1 MRRLFYQKTSRWV
14 LAASLVL
21 LSCPGIA
28 EAHLVTTGLGPVYD
42 GISHLALSPED
53 WVPVLALA
61 FFAGLRGPEAGRST
75 LFLLPVAWLAGGL
88 VGLRVQ
94 TLPAFA
100 IPAISFLIPG
110 ALVAADLQMRP
121 GAVAALAV
129 ILGSI
134 HGWRN
139 GAVMQLA
146 ASGALE
152 LIGMISALFVVLA
165 LVAAFVVSLKRPWT
179 RIAVRVAGSWIAA
192 TGLLLLGW
200 SFRRGPL

>member
-1 MRRLFYQKTSRWV
+1 MRRLFHQKTSRRV
-14 LAASLVL
+14 LAANLVL
-21 LSCPGIA
+21 LLCPGSA
-28 EAHLVTTGLGPVYD
+28 EAHLVTTGFGPVYD

-53 WVPVLALA
+53 WVPVLTLA

-88 VGLRVQ
+88 VGLRAQ

-110 ALVAADLQMRP
+110 ALVAADLRMKP

-129 ILGSI
+129 ILGFI

-146 ASGALE
+146 AAGALE
-152 LIGMISALFVVLA
+152 LIGMISALFVVVA
-165 LVAAFVVSLKRPWT
+165 LVDAFVVSLKRPWT

-200 SFRRGPL
+200 SLHRGPL